1 MPDPALKRMLDEGRF
16 VVAPGVYD
24 LVSVHL
30 ANEVGFDALY
40 ASGYWMTASALGLP
54 DLGLATYTEMIDRVA
69 RIAEFSRAPVIA
81 DADTG
86 YGGLVNLHRTVRG
99 YEKAGVSGFQL
110 EDQVFPKKC
119 GHTPDRPVITLDEMV
134 QKIRVA
140 LDTRVDENFLIIAR
154 TDARTDYGLDEAI
167 RRGHAF
173 SEAGADLVF
182 VEALTSEAEMER
194 ACREIPGRLIANMAP
209 TGVTPVLSVARLEE
223 LGFSAAIFP
232 ALTAMTAMTT
242 MEKVLRHLKDTGG
255 SEHPGLESFDF
266 KRACRLLGFGEYRD
280 LQARWNEFDGDSGPI
295 APSQD

>member
-1 MPDPALKRMLDEGRF
+1 MTDPKLKSMLDAGDF
-16 VVAPGVYD
+16 IVAPGVYD

-30 ANEVGFDALY
+30 ANEVGFDAIY

-54 DLGLATYTEMIDRVA
+54 DLGLATYTEMLDRVA

-119 GHTPDRPVITLDEMV
+119 GHTPDRPVIDLNDMV
-134 QKIRVA
+134 QKIKIV
-140 LDTRVDENFLIIAR
+140 LDTRADESFLVIAR

-167 RRGHAF
+167 RRGNAF

-182 VEALTSEAEMER
+182 VEALTSEDEMKKV
-194 ACREIPGRLIANMAP
+194 CREVSGRLIANMAP
-209 TGVTPVLSVARLEE
+209 TGVTPVLTVANLQN

-242 MEKVLRHLKDTGG
+242 METALRRLKENGDST
-255 SEHPGLESFDF
+255 HPDLPVFDF
-266 KRACRLLGFGEYRD
+266 KRACRLLGFGDYRE
-280 LQARWNEFDGDSGPI
+280 LAERWEKLDS
-295 APSQD
+295 

>member
-1 MPDPALKRMLDEGRF
+1 MADPALKRILEEGRF

-40 ASGYWMTASALGLP
+40 ASGYWMTVSALGLP
-54 DLGLATYTEMIDRVA
+54 DLGLATYTEMTDRVS
-69 RIAEFSRAPVIA
+69 RIAEFSKAPVIA

-99 YEKAGVSGFQL
+99 YENAGVSGFQL

-119 GHTPDRPVITLDEMV
+119 GHTPDRPVISLEDMV
-134 QKIRVA
+134 QKIRVV
-140 LDTRVDENFLIIAR
+140 LDTRVDENFLVIAR
-154 TDARTDYGLDEAI
+154 TDARTDFGLDEAI
-167 RRGHAF
+167 ERGIAY

-182 VEALTSEAEMER
+182 VEALTSELEMER
-194 ACREIPGRLIANMAP
+194 VCREVPGRLIANMAP
-209 TGVTPVLSVARLEE
+209 TGVTPVLTVTRLEE

-242 MEKVLRHLKDTGG
+242 MEKALRHLK
-255 SEHPGLESFDF
+255 EHGDGTHPELESYDF
-266 KRACRLLGFGEYRD
+266 KRACRLFGFGEYRE
-280 LQARWNEFDGDSGPI
+280 LQARWEEFG
-295 APSQD
+295 